1 MLQPN
6 CQCGSR
12 PSDSF
17 ASLPGAFDPTKD
29 EEEEEQRPAAM
40 CGGEE
45 EEEENEEEEEEPKAV
60 VSTLKPFVFRVSTG
74 NGPREEGDVGY
85 VNLLISPFIFW
96 KCNLHTFVFRFLMKY
111 NLVESCP

>member
-1 MLQPN
+1 MLKILQPN

-17 ASLPGAFDPTKD
+17 ASLPGSFDPTKE

-45 EEEENEEEEEEPKAV
+45 EENEEEDEDEEEPKAV

-85 VNLLISPFIFW
+85 VNIFTFLISFSGNAIYIRLF
-96 KCNLHTFVFRFLMKY
+96 
-111 NLVESCP
+111 SGS